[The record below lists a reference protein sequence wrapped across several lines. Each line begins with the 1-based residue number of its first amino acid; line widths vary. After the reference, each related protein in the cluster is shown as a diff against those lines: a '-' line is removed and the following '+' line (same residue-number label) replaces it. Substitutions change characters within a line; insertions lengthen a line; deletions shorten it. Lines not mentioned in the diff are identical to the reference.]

1 MISTL
6 SPITIIIEVH
16 STIAANV
23 MLLMVVVTIPNFNVY

>member
-1 MISTL
+1 
-6 SPITIIIEVH
+6 VH